1 MVDGIAVY
9 AKLVLVKTRQHELR
23 ELLPVPEP
31 LRLHGLE
38 LALEGVLL
46 DGRGE
51 GGAFSSTWIPCI
63 HIQHI
68 LPLSYG
74 MGTMPMP
81 VRYVFIRN
89 TTVGSFH

>member
-38 LALEGVLL
+38 LALEGVLWV
-46 DGRGE
+46 GGE
-51 GGAFSSTWIPCI
+51 GGQPGLLLGAF
-63 HIQHI
+63 
-68 LPLSYG
+68 L
-74 MGTMPMP
+74 
-81 VRYVFIRN
+81 VRSDLMSACLMNV
-89 TTVGSFH
+89 S

>member
-38 LALEGVLL
+38 LALEGVLWVGGE
-46 DGRGE
+46 GRGE
-51 GGAFSSTWIPCI
+51 GRGERQERCWEGSER
-63 HIQHI
+63 
-68 LPLSYG
+68 
-74 MGTMPMP
+74 
-81 VRYVFIRN
+81 VRK
-89 TTVGSFH
+89 

>member
-38 LALEGVLL
+38 LALEGVLWVGG
-46 DGRGE
+46 GRGE
-51 GGAFSSTWIPCI
+51 GRGGGS
-63 HIQHI
+63 
-68 LPLSYG
+68 G
-74 MGTMPMP
+74 K
-81 VRYVFIRN
+81 RD
-89 TTVGSFH
+89 VGKGVSE